1 MSEKKDAIATMG
13 AILPD
18 DVSGRDAVHVAV
30 ISAVAGEELLAATD
44 VGIAS
49 TTQDG
54 EGEPVARTDAAK
66 LIGIVDPF
74 LCGTVRAGQ
83 RFWLFVYPRT
93 ITGLKHVWTHP
104 DVASQL
110 SAAPVKPTA
119 DDVAA
124 KKAASEKWLRDFC
137 EKSDCPGFISVMG
150 IAEYIAD
157 GGSGDSWD
165 GEYMHFDG
173 LDAHGPIPPEFW
185 DHVEIW
191 LGRKVQGK
199 KATGFSCSC

>member
-30 ISAVAGEELLAATD
+30 ISAVAGDELFPADD

-74 LCGTVRAGQ
+74 LKSSAKAGQ

-110 SAAPVKPTA
+110 SAAPVKPEYGPL
-119 DDVAA
+119 DVQN
-124 KKAASEKWLRDFC
+124 SEDWLQDYCRNTLDTSYVAFMRTMTDLRPNDLKHDTICLDNDISGNRD
-137 EKSDCPGFISVMG
+137 
-150 IAEYIAD
+150 
-157 GGSGDSWD
+157 
-165 GEYMHFDG
+165 
-173 LDAHGPIPPEFW
+173 IPDEMW
-185 DHVEIW
+185 HHIEVVS
-191 LGRKVQGK
+191 GRKFTGK
-199 KATGFSCSC
+199 RPSFFHCAC